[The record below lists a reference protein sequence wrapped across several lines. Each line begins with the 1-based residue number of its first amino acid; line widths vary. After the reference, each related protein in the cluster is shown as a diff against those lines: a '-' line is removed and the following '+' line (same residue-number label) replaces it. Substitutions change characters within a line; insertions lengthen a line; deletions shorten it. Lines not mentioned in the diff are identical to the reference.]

1 MTEALVLGKE
11 QDQTLRAA
19 RKAETQA
26 RIIRAS
32 MELFATRGYEAT
44 SISAIAA
51 KAEISRGAVFWHF
64 GSKAALFREAC
75 KRFFI
80 PFWRE
85 VERDLAALSARE
97 RILSLFELYEQF
109 VSVNLDTIQALVR
122 WVLESPTMRESL
134 RGELLSLHAM
144 FTNDLRQAIAE
155 LRGDPAEAEQLTTS
169 LISLLA
175 GNLLFGVIDPG
186 VAQHEARK
194 QSLRAIAEQL
204 VFSSNDSPRPA
215 ARA

>member
-1 MTEALVLGKE
+1 MTRELSGTE
-11 QDQTLRAA
+11 SPSSRAA
-19 RKAETQA
+19 RKDETQA
-26 RIIRAS
+26 RIVHAS
-32 MELFATRGYEAT
+32 MELFATRGYEGT

-64 GSKAALFREAC
+64 GSKEGLFKEAC

-85 VERDLAALSARE
+85 IERSLESLGPRE
-97 RILSLFELYEQF
+97 RILALFDLYEQF
-109 VSVNLDTIQALVR
+109 VSANRDTIQALVR

-134 RGELLSLHAM
+134 RGELLQLHAM
-144 FTNDLRQAIAE
+144 FTTDLRQAILE
-155 LRGDPAEAEQLTTS
+155 LCGDPAETELLTSTFV
-169 LISLLA
+169 SLLA

-186 VAQHEARK
+186 VAQDD
-194 QSLRAIAEQL
+194 LRRAGLRVLAERL
-204 VFSSNDSPRPA
+204 IFSIERPRERA

>member
-1 MTEALVLGKE
+1 MTAGPLHTESPSS
-11 QDQTLRAA
+11 RAA
-19 RKAETQA
+19 RKDETQA
-26 RIIRAS
+26 RIVQAS

-64 GSKAALFREAC
+64 GSKEGLFKEAC

-80 PFWRE
+80 PFWHE
-85 VERDLAALSARE
+85 IERSLESLGPRE
-97 RILSLFELYEQF
+97 RILALFDLYEQF
-109 VSVNLDTIQALVR
+109 VSANRDTIQALVR

-134 RGELLSLHAM
+134 RGELLQLHAM
-144 FTNDLRQAIAE
+144 FNTDLRQAILE
-155 LRGDPAEAEQLTTS
+155 ICGDPAETDLLTSTFV
-169 LISLLA
+169 SLLA

-186 VAQHEARK
+186 AAQDDLRRG
-194 QSLRAIAEQL
+194 SLRELAERL
-204 VFSSNDSPRPA
+204 IFSLERSRGRA

>member
-1 MTEALVLGKE
+1 MTHQAESSDAPSS
-11 QDQTLRAA
+11 RAA
-19 RKAETQA
+19 RKDETQA
-26 RIIRAS
+26 RIVQAS
-32 MELFATRGYEAT
+32 MELFATRGYEGT

-64 GSKAALFREAC
+64 GSKEGLFKEAC

-85 VERDLAALSARE
+85 VERSLESLGPRE
-97 RILSLFELYEQF
+97 RILALFDLYEQF
-109 VSVNLDTIQALVR
+109 VSANRDTIQALVR

-134 RGELLSLHAM
+134 RGELLQLHAM
-144 FTNDLRQAIAE
+144 FTTDLRQAILE
-155 LRGDPAEAEQLTTS
+155 LCGDPAETELLTSTFV
-169 LISLLA
+169 SLLA

-186 VAQHEARK
+186 VAQDD
-194 QSLRAIAEQL
+194 LRRAGLRVLAERL
-204 VFSSNDSPRPA
+204 IFSIERPRERA

>member
-1 MTEALVLGKE
+1 MGPPSSRAL
-11 QDQTLRAA
+11 
-19 RKAETQA
+19 RKDETQA
-26 RIIRAS
+26 RIIHAS
-32 MELFATRGYEAT
+32 MELFATRGYEGT

-51 KAEISRGAVFWHF
+51 RAEISRGAVFWHF
-64 GSKAALFREAC
+64 GSKEGLFREAC

-85 VERDLAALSARE
+85 VERSLESLGARD
-97 RILSLFELYEQF
+97 RILALFDMYEQF
-109 VSVNLDTIQALVR
+109 VKANRETIQALVR

-134 RGELLSLHAM
+134 RGELLTLHAM
-144 FTNDLRQAIAE
+144 FTNDLRDAIAE
-155 LRGDPAEAEQLTTS
+155 LCGDAAEAELLTTT

-186 VAQHEARK
+186 AEQDKRRRE
-194 QSLRAIAEQL
+194 SLRALAERML
-204 VFSSNDSPRPA
+204 FGLPRARERA

>member
-1 MTEALVLGKE
+1 VTPSSPETVAPGI
-11 QDQTLRAA
+11 RAA
-19 RKAETQA
+19 RKDETQA
-26 RIIRAS
+26 RIIHAS
-32 MELFATRGYEAT
+32 MELFATRGYEGT

-64 GSKAALFREAC
+64 GSKEGLFREAC

-85 VERDLAALSARE
+85 VERSLESLGPRD
-97 RILSLFELYEQF
+97 RILALFDLYEEF
-109 VSVNLDTIQALVR
+109 VTANIDTIQALVR

-134 RGELLSLHAM
+134 RGELLALHAM
-144 FTNDLRQAIAE
+144 FTNDLRAAIAE
-155 LRGDPAEAEQLTTS
+155 LCGDAAEAELLTTTLS
-169 LISLLA
+169 SLLA

-186 VAQHEARK
+186 PAQDKGRRE
-194 QSLRAIAEQL
+194 SLRVLAERIL
-204 VFSSNDSPRPA
+204 FAAPRIQRA